1 MTFKFLGKL
10 KYLTIS
16 IFLVLFFTSCSY
28 KNPLMGTNNFYYLA
42 SKLTDE
48 SASKIKKNLSP
59 QDVVLVSDFVNL
71 DKLKNKSQLGFLLSS
86 MLKDRLV
93 SKDIIVRE
101 IELGKEFEF
110 GPNGFNLLTR
120 NKDNIATTKII
131 KEKYAV
137 VGTYSITSKTL
148 NVFIKLIDI
157 RNGNILSSSY
167 ERTEIDDEILG
178 LEGEKLQSEKQQL
191 EENKQENKKQTP
203 ASRPHVVL

>member
-28 KNPLMGTNNFYYLA
+28 KNPLIGTNNFYYLV

-86 MLKDRLV
+86 MLKDSLV
-93 SKDIIVRE
+93 SQNIIVRE
-101 IELGKEFEF
+101 IELGKEFEY
-110 GPNGFNLLTR
+110 GQSGFNLLTR
-120 NKDNIATTKII
+120 NKDKIAADKLT

-137 VGTYSITSKTL
+137 VGTYSITNRSL
-148 NVFIKLIDI
+148 NIFVKLIDI

-167 ERTEIDDEILG
+167 ERTDIDDEILS
-178 LEGEKLQSEKQQL
+178 LEGSKGSSIKTDEEK
-191 EENKQENKKQTP
+191 KKEAEP
-203 ASRPHVVL
+203 AYRPHVVL